1 MPMTVMRFRHKET
14 GKVWEAPIGRYS
26 NFLNSVKKIVNY
38 VRYNYPK
45 YYVLHLTL
53 TVAGNVPDI
62 TCDHLHRVD
71 TFIQQRLKR
80 AGAEGKRIAVKENQE
95 RGAIHFQI
103 LYIYNKPYVFPDSK
117 DIAKSWKL
125 GFIKITAPK
134 IRMRFWKIVNYIG
147 KYIGK
152 GYEYESLNVKK
163 SFTASQIKQIYKL
176 RSDRLDTVVQKF
188 GLKIAETLKCTF
200 RKVYDAV
207 PNYCREDHKACKEF
221 NCNSLFRDCMKK
233 KCFTLSHKL
242 IMEFP
247 SEWTFEGMI
256 KPCMSAFKRKR
267 FELTCRG
274 AHNTYNAANLAK
286 VEK

>member
-1 MPMTVMRFRHKET
+1 MPLTVQRFRNKKT
-14 GKVWEAPIGRYS
+14 GEIWEVPVGRYG
-26 NFLNSVKKIVNY
+26 NFLNSVKKVINY
-38 VRYNYPK
+38 VRYNYEK

-53 TVAGNVPDI
+53 TVAENIADV

-80 AGAEGKRIAVKENQE
+80 AGAEGKRIAVKEFQE
-95 RGAIHFQI
+95 RGAIHFHV
-103 LYIYNKPYVFPDSK
+103 LYIYNKPYVFPDGN

-125 GFIKITAPK
+125 GFVKITAPK
-134 IRMRFWKIVNYIG
+134 IRMRLWKIVKYLG

-176 RSDRLDTVVQKF
+176 KLDRLDSVVQKF
-188 GLKIAETLKCTF
+188 GLKVAETLKCTF
-200 RKVYDAV
+200 RKVYEPV
-207 PNYCREDHKACKEF
+207 PNYCREDHEACKEF
-221 NCNSLFRDCMKK
+221 NCNSLFPDCTKK

-247 SEWTFEGMI
+247 SEWSYEGI
-256 KPCMSAFKRKR
+256 RQA
-267 FELTCRG
+267 
-274 AHNTYNAANLAK
+274 
-286 VEK
+286 